1 MKLNRKRVIH
11 ISIIS
16 LLLIMSFIIGL
27 KVSVFNYTFDSIIPK
42 SGYQVH
48 TWMTF
53 TGNGEDLLVKTYLP
67 INGKRQNVTNE
78 QIISPDLEFRKHIT
92 TLHSYGEWT
101 RYKAKGPLRID
112 IYYDIIIRPIVYN
125 IDPKLGIDQNIG
137 ESLKKYLIETDVIQ
151 INDPYIKDLAAFLM
165 GDEIY
170 LLSILTN
177 FYNYVYAMGSRP
189 FKGTTDAV
197 TAAKLGEASCNG
209 KSRLFISLT
218 RQLGIP
224 SRLVGGLILNKGS
237 KKTSHQ
243 WTEVYILGHWVPFD
257 TLNGHFAELPDNYL
271 SLYKGDEALFR
282 HSRNIA
288 FDYRFDINKKTVTN
302 DRLNSY
308 LGERSF
314 NIYNIFSAFFNIN
327 VSFGI
332 LQFLLVIP
340 LGVLVVTIFR
350 NVIGLN
356 TFGTFLPALMAMSMQ
371 NTGLGPGLIVFSLVI
386 ILTVLI
392 RYPLEKLGLLHTPK
406 LAIMMIIVIFSL
418 LAISLLSNLPFL
430 EIMPS
435 LNSTALFPI
444 AILTIT
450 SERLS
455 MTLDEEGLKT
465 TSLIMIQTLV
475 VMTFC
480 YIVINSIAIK
490 AIMISFPEILL
501 AIIAMNLWLGS
512 WTGIRIVELI
522 RFRSLYLER
531 LK

>member
-1 MKLNRKRVIH
+1 MKLNRKRVIN

-16 LLLIMSFIIGL
+16 LLVIMSSVMIL
-27 KVSVFNYTFDSIIPK
+27 KVSKFNYTFDSIIPRT
-42 SGYQVH
+42 GYQVH

-53 TGNGEDLLVKTYLP
+53 TGNKEDLLVKTFLP
-67 INGKRQNVTNE
+67 INGKRQSISNE
-78 QIISPDLEFRKHIT
+78 QINAPDMEFRRHNT
-92 TLHSYGEWT
+92 TLHSYGEWI

-112 IYYDIIIRPIVYN
+112 VYYDVKISPIVYE
-125 IDPKLGIDQNIG
+125 IDPELTIDQNID
-137 ESLKKYLIETDVIQ
+137 ESLNEYLGETDVIQ
-151 INDPYIKDLAAFLM
+151 VNDPYIKALASDLV
-165 GDEIY
+165 GDDIY
-170 LLSILTN
+170 LLGILTK
-177 FYNYVYAMGSRP
+177 FYNYVYALGSRP
-189 FKGTTDAV
+189 FKGTTDAI

-224 SRLVGGLILNKGS
+224 SRLVGGLILNNGS

-243 WTEVYILGHWVPFD
+243 WIEVNIAGHWVPFD

-271 SLYKGDEALFR
+271 SLYKGDEALFK
-282 HSRNIA
+282 HSSNIA
-288 FDYRFDINKKTVTN
+288 FDYRFDISRKTVKN

-314 NIYNIFSAFFNIN
+314 NIFNILSAFFNIN
-327 VSFGI
+327 ISFNI

-350 NVIGLN
+350 NIIGLN

-371 NTGLGPGLIVFSLVI
+371 NTGLGPGLVVFSLVI
-386 ILTVLI
+386 LLTALL
-392 RYPLEKLGLLHTPK
+392 RSPLDKLGLLHTPK
-406 LAIMMIIVIFSL
+406 MAIMMIIVIFSL
-418 LAISLLSNLPFL
+418 LGISLLSNLPFL
-430 EIMPS
+430 EFIPS

-450 SERLS
+450 SERVSL
-455 MTLDEEGLKT
+455 TLDEEGLKT
-465 TSLIMIQTLV
+465 TSLIMLQTLIV
-475 VMTFC
+475 TAFS
-480 YIVINSIAIK
+480 YIVISSIAIK
-490 AIMISFPEILL
+490 AIMISFPELLL
-501 AIIAMNLWLGS
+501 AVIAINLWLGS